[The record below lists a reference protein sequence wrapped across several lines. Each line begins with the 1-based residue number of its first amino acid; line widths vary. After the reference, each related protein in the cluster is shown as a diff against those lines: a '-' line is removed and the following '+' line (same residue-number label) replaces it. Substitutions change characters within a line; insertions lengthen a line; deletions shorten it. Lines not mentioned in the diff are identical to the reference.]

1 MIEDFLNKYCIEG
14 SISKCLQGLYNLGI
28 AFAVVIAFIFFILG
42 AFKNLLS
49 TIPDIKLEGKQQMMN
64 SLIGLAVIFLSG
76 VILYWIN
83 PYIFSPTLKI
93 FQVTGYQVPAV
104 ITTKTESIDIN
115 GTNYNIEVPVLKNES
130 DIDKLTECKDK
141 EIIRVRMTTYFTPIM
156 EETENSHAF
165 LSEIT
170 LQGSGIFRENNVF
183 KKLNYKQAVNIL
195 NNLKGNYPLA
205 QCNPPK
211 NWHWSWIGY
220 ERGDPPKRCIQT
232 YTHNTSREKSIREV
246 KYDKD
251 KAKRLIA
258 ATSTVYSPPKHLI
271 PLRTVA
277 YNKDEG
283 FFLPYDVVRVL
294 DCEGSSSC
302 SLKNKN
308 LIVTDRGGGEG
319 KKYDAD
325 AWLDLYAGI
334 GKEALKKAGSAKSDY
349 VKVCRIGTVDKSS
362 FR

>member
-104 ITTKTESIDIN
+104 ITTKTESININ
-115 GTNYNIEVPVLKNES
+115 GTNYNIEVPVLKNKS
-130 DIDKLTECKDK
+130 DIDKLTECKSK
-141 EIIRVRMTTYFTPIM
+141 EIRVRLTTYFTPLM
-156 EETENSHAF
+156 EEIENSHAF

-170 LQGSGIFRENNVF
+170 LQGSGIFRENNGY
-183 KKLNYKQAVNIL
+183 KKLNYLQAVKIL
-195 NNLKGNYPLA
+195 EELRDNYRLA
-205 QCNPPK
+205 KCNPPE

-220 ERGDPPKRCIQT
+220 VSGDPPKRCIRT
-232 YTHNTSREKSIREV
+232 YTHNTSREKSIRV
-246 KYDKD
+246 KRYDEN

-258 ATSTVYSPPKHLI
+258 EKSTVYSTPKHLI

-277 YNKDEG
+277 YNPREE
-283 FFLPYDVVRVL
+283 FFSRYDVVRVL
-294 DCEGSSSC
+294 DCERSINC
-302 SLKNKN
+302 TLKNSN
-308 LIVTDRGGGEG
+308 LIVTDTGGGEG
-319 KKYDAD
+319 KEYGTD

-334 GKEALKKAGSAKSDY
+334 GKEALEKAKRAKSDY
-349 VKVCRIGTVDKSS
+349 VKVCKVGKVDKNS

>member
-28 AFAVVIAFIFFILG
+28 AFAIVIAFIFFILG

-104 ITTKTESIDIN
+104 ITTKTESININ

-130 DIDKLTECKDK
+130 EIDKLTECKSK
-141 EIIRVRMTTYFTPIM
+141 EIRVRMTTYFTPMM
-156 EETENSHAF
+156 EQTENSHTF

-170 LQGSGIFRENNVF
+170 MQGSGIFKENNGY
-183 KKLNYKQAVNIL
+183 KKLNYKSAVDIL
-195 NNLKGNYPLA
+195 EELRGSYPLA
-205 QCNPPK
+205 KCLRG
-211 NWHWSWIGY
+211 WSWSWIGY
-220 ERGDPPKRCIQT
+220 VSGKPPRRCIPEN
-232 YTHNTSREKSIREV
+232 THNTSREKSIKEER
-246 KYDKD
+246 YDKN

-258 ATSTVYSPPKHLI
+258 DKSTVYSPPKHLI

-277 YNKDEG
+277 YNKNEG
-283 FFLPYDVVRVL
+283 FFSRYDVVRVL
-294 DCEGSSSC
+294 DCEGFSNC
-302 SLKNKN
+302 SLKNRN

-319 KKYDAD
+319 KVYGAD

-334 GKEALKKAGSAKSDY
+334 GKEALGKAGRAKSDY
-349 VKVCRIGTVDKSS
+349 VKVCKVGTVDKNS

>member
-1 MIEDFLNKYCIEG
+1 MIEDFLSKYCIEG
-14 SISKCLQGLYNLGI
+14 SISKCLQGIYNLGI

-104 ITTKTESIDIN
+104 ITTKTESININ

-130 DIDKLTECKDK
+130 EIDKLTECKGK
-141 EIIRVRMTTYFTPIM
+141 EIRVRMTTYFTPMM

-170 LQGSGIFRENNVF
+170 LQGSGIFRENNVL
-183 KKLNYKQAVNIL
+183 KILNYKRAFEIL
-195 NNLKGNYPLA
+195 DKLKGNNPLA
-205 QCNPPK
+205 KCNPPE

-232 YTHNTSREKSIREV
+232 YTRYTSREKSIREE
-246 KYDKD
+246 KYDKN
-251 KAKRLIA
+251 KAKILIA
-258 ATSTVYSPPKHLI
+258 EKSTLYSTPKHLI

-277 YNKDEG
+277 YNPKEK
-283 FFLPYDVVRVL
+283 FFSRYDVVRVL
-294 DCEGSSSC
+294 DCEGFSSC
-302 SLKNKN
+302 ILKNKN
-308 LIVTDRGGGEG
+308 LIVTDTGGGKG
-319 KKYDAD
+319 KEYGAD
-325 AWLDLYAGI
+325 SWLDLYAGI
-334 GKEALKKAGSAKSDY
+334 GNEALEKAKMAKSNY
-349 VKVCRIGTVDKSS
+349 VKVCKVGTIDKDS